1 MAEHLNEYFKSV
13 FTMED
18 ISILPVL
25 ETNFE
30 GREPDSSIVGSY
42 QMTLGVA
49 VEFHRWKVKG
59 HMPRL
64 RVKWRHMWIG
74 HELVA
79 PLVDRS
85 CTSGAAYGQ
94 VTN

>member
-18 ISILPVL
+18 ISILSVL

-42 QMTLGVA
+42 QMTLARRGGIPP
-49 VEFHRWKVKG
+49 VEGQRSHAKVKG
-59 HMPRL
+59 Q
-64 RVKWRHMWIG
+64 
-74 HELVA
+74 VA
-79 PLVDRS
+79 PHVDRS
-85 CTSGAAYGQ
+85 
-94 VTN
+94 